1 MQMERIEPPDVD
13 SIACDTLPACAI
25 MVGDTLELIGGKWA
39 APVILALFFAGAPLR
54 YSDLMRAVPHIT
66 PKEMARQLRQLEQAG
81 LVGRRLYPAVPPRV
95 DYWLT
100 DLGRSIQPAINAL
113 AEWTK
118 QHGLIVAQNRAAALA
133 PAAE

>member
-1 MQMERIEPPDVD
+1 MHMERIGRPETAPL
-13 SIACDTLPACAI
+13 ACDTLPACAI

-39 APVILALFFAGAPLR
+39 APVILALFFAKAPMR
-54 YSDLMRAVPHIT
+54 YSDLMRQVPGIR

-81 LVGRRLYPAVPPRV
+81 LVGRRLHAAVPPRV

-113 AEWTK
+113 ADWTK
-118 QHGLIVAQNRAAALA
+118 LHGLAVAQHRAAAQ
-133 PAAE
+133 AAE